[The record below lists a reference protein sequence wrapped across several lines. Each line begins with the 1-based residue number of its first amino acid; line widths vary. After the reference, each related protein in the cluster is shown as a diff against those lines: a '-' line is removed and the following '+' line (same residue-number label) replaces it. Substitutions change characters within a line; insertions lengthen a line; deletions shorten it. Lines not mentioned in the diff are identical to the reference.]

1 MKPRIFVSSTYYD
14 LKYIRNDLENF
25 INNFGFESV
34 LFESGDITFVPN
46 NEIESSC
53 YDEIKNCD
61 MLILVV
67 GGRYG
72 SLSQRKDEY
81 DNFTNSITL
90 KEYLKAKENRIPVYI
105 FVDKKV
111 EAEYRTYLKNKDS
124 DIKFAYVDS
133 INVYKFI
140 EKIYNNND
148 FVYTFENFDDIKSR
162 LTDQWAGLMLLYLR
176 ELRESKQIQNL
187 EVEIKNLKNISERI
201 DIAIETILK
210 KTADEKEIQ
219 AVNKQQ
225 SDILIK
231 SSVRNFCGEFPP
243 FEANTLS

>member
-14 LKYIRNDLENF
+14 LKYIINDLENF

-105 FVDKKV
+105 FVDMKV
-111 EAEYRTYLKNKDS
+111 
-124 DIKFAYVDS
+124 
-133 INVYKFI
+133 
-140 EKIYNNND
+140 
-148 FVYTFENFDDIKSR
+148 
-162 LTDQWAGLMLLYLR
+162 
-176 ELRESKQIQNL
+176 
-187 EVEIKNLKNISERI
+187 
-201 DIAIETILK
+201 
-210 KTADEKEIQ
+210 
-219 AVNKQQ
+219 
-225 SDILIK
+225 
-231 SSVRNFCGEFPP
+231 
-243 FEANTLS
+243 